1 MSILKNKKNSLDKNT
16 KLPTNKNFGIVF
28 SIVFLIIALFPLIND
43 GNLRI
48 WSLIVSTIFLFL
60 GLINSKILTPL
71 NKIWFK
77 FGLILGK
84 IVSPVIMGVIFFLVV
99 TPTAL
104 IMRLVGKDL
113 LNLKFN
119 KHKSYW
125 IEKTGPKSNMKNQF

>member
-1 MSILKNKKNSLDKNT
+1 MKILKNKKNSLNKNT

-84 IVSPVIMGVIFFLVV
+84 IVSPVIMGIIFFLVV

-119 KHKSYW
+119 KYKSYW
-125 IEKTGPKSNMKNQF
+125 IEKSGPKSNMKNQF

>member
-1 MSILKNKKNSLDKNT
+1 MNKNT
-16 KLPTNKNFGIVF
+16 KFPTNKNFGIVF

-43 GNLRI
+43 GSLRI
-48 WSLIVSTIFLFL
+48 WSLTVSMVFLFL

-77 FGLILGK
+77 FGLILGR
-84 IVSPVIMGVIFFLVV
+84 IVSPVIMGIIFFLVV
-99 TPTAL
+99 TPIAF

-119 KHKSYW
+119 KNKSYW
-125 IEKTGPKSNMKNQF
+125 IEKNGPKSKMKNQF